1 MLPHSITPSSSKSG
15 FSLIEI
21 LIVIAIIAIL
31 AAVFIPMLLAP
42 RGKAFDAGT
51 QTCLKEIGTNQEA
64 VATQGSFQYDP
75 AFDWTS
81 IDACSDVN
89 VTIVDV
95 TASHYEYTGV
105 HQSGDNTYR
114 VTQGTPVRLVPSPD

>member
-1 MLPHSITPSSSKSG
+1 MLKPSTVRPSGKSG
-15 FSLIEI
+15 FTLIEV

-64 VATQGSFQYDP
+64 VATSDPFTYDP
-75 AFDWTS
+75 AFDWTG
-81 IDACSDVN
+81 ITACTG
-89 VTIVDV
+89 VTV
-95 TASHYEYTGV
+95 TQVEVTDTTYHYTGL
-105 HQSGDNTYR
+105 HAQGENTYR
-114 VTQGTPVRLVPSPD
+114 VTPGTPVRLVTP

>member
-1 MLPHSITPSSSKSG
+1 MLPHSATPASSKSG

-42 RGKAFDAGT
+42 RGKAFDTGT

-64 VATQGSFQYDP
+64 IATTDPFVYDP
-75 AFDWTS
+75 TFDHS
-81 IDACSDVN
+81 VINACDG
-89 VTIVDV
+89 VTV
-95 TASHYEYTGV
+95 TQVEVTDTTYHYTGL
-105 HQSGDNTYR
+105 HAQGENTYR
-114 VTQGTPVRLVPSPD
+114 VTPGTPVRLV